1 MKKYSTSLLLF
12 LSLNLYGQSVQNK
25 NWEYSKV
32 VYTSSTKKKII
43 ITNSLPKGGGI
54 VSYKG
59 KEYNYFIFWTNVLNE
74 TPSPLDLIVKF
85 PSIIPFESKESH
97 AKVAFTKSNMT
108 IDKVQEFD
116 YGLTGIQSLLNNES
130 GQLKDL
136 NNSIS
141 PFKNYLF
148 YSAIFIHKT
157 KWPVRAE
164 YILKDKKLF
173 YKITAGTDIVMVPCG
188 ILDFK
193 NSNILNH

>member
-1 MKKYSTSLLLF
+1 
-12 LSLNLYGQSVQNK
+12 LYGQSVQNT

-32 VYTSSTKKKII
+32 VYNSSVKNKII

-59 KEYNYFIFWTNVLNE
+59 KEYNYFIFWTSVRNE
-74 TPSPLDLIVKF
+74 SPSTLDLKIKF
-85 PSIIPFESKESH
+85 PTIISFKSKESY

-108 IDKVQEFD
+108 IEKLQEFD
-116 YGLTGIQSLLNNES
+116 YGLTGIPALLNNES
-130 GQLKDL
+130 NQLKDL
-136 NNSIS
+136 NNRIS

-164 YILKDKKLF
+164 YIVNDKKLF
-173 YKITAGTDIVMVPCG
+173 YKITAGSDVVMVPCG
-188 ILDFK
+188 SLDFK
-193 NSNILNH
+193 N

>member
-1 MKKYSTSLLLF
+1 MNIFYTCLLIL
-12 LSLNLYGQSVQNK
+12 LSLNLNGQSVQNK

-32 VYTSSTKKKII
+32 VYNSSVKNKII

-59 KEYNYFIFWTNVLNE
+59 KEYNYFIFWTNIRNE
-74 TPSPLDLIVKF
+74 ALLPLDLKIKF
-85 PSIIPFESKESH
+85 PTVITFKSKESY
-97 AKVAFTKSNMT
+97 AKVALTKANMT

-116 YGLTGIQSLLNNES
+116 YGLTGKLALLTNES
-130 GQLKDL
+130 NQLKDL
-136 NNSIS
+136 NNRIS

-164 YILKDKKLF
+164 YIIKDKKLF
-173 YKITAGTDIVMVPCG
+173 YKITAGTDVVMVPCG
-188 ILDFK
+188 SLDFK
-193 NSNILNH
+193 N

>member
-1 MKKYSTSLLLF
+1 MKKYFTLLLIF

-32 VYTSSTKKKII
+32 VYNSSVKNKTI

-59 KEYNYFIFWTNVLNE
+59 KEYNYFIFWTNIRNE
-74 TPSPLDLIVKF
+74 ASLPLDLKIKF
-85 PSIIPFESKESH
+85 PTIITFKSKESY

-116 YGLTGIQSLLNNES
+116 YGLTGIPALLTNES
-130 GQLKDL
+130 NQFKDL
-136 NNSIS
+136 NNRIS
-141 PFKNYLF
+141 PFENYLF
-148 YSAIFIHKT
+148 YSVIFIHKT

-164 YILKDKKLF
+164 YVIKDKNLF
-173 YKITAGTDIVMVPCG
+173 YKTTAGTDVVMVPCG
-188 ILDFK
+188 SLDFK
-193 NSNILNH
+193 N

>member
-1 MKKYSTSLLLF
+1 
-12 LSLNLYGQSVQNK
+12 LYGQSVQNR

-32 VYTSSTKKKII
+32 VYDSSYKNKII

-59 KEYNYFIFWTNVLNE
+59 KEYNYFIFWTNVRNE
-74 TPSPLDLIVKF
+74 ASSPLDLKIKF
-85 PSIIPFESKESH
+85 PTIISFKSKESF

-108 IDKVQEFD
+108 LDKVQEFD
-116 YGLTGIQSLLNNES
+116 YGLTGIPSLLNNES
-130 GQLKDL
+130 NQLKDL
-136 NNSIS
+136 NNRIS

-164 YILKDKKLF
+164 YILKGKNLF
-173 YKITAGTDIVMVPCG
+173 YKITADTDVVMVPCG
-188 ILDFK
+188 SLDFK
-193 NSNILNH
+193 N

>member
-1 MKKYSTSLLLF
+1 MNIFSTCLLII
-12 LSLNLYGQSVQNK
+12 LSLNLNGQSVQNR

-32 VYTSSTKKKII
+32 VYNSSVKNKIT

-59 KEYNYFIFWTNVLNE
+59 KEYNYFIFWTNVRNE
-74 TPSPLDLIVKF
+74 ASSALDLKIKF
-85 PSIIPFESKESH
+85 PTIIYFESKESY

-116 YGLTGIQSLLNNES
+116 YGLTDIPSLLNNES
-130 GQLKDL
+130 NQLKDL
-136 NNSIS
+136 NNRILT
-141 PFKNYLF
+141 FKNYLF

-164 YILKDKKLF
+164 YILKDKNLF
-173 YKITAGTDIVMVPCG
+173 YKITAGTDVVMVPCG
-188 ILDFK
+188 SLDFK
-193 NSNILNH
+193 N

>member
-1 MKKYSTSLLLF
+1 MKKYFTLLLIF

-32 VYTSSTKKKII
+32 VYNSSVKNKTI

-59 KEYNYFIFWTNVLNE
+59 KEYNYFIFWTNVRNE
-74 TPSPLDLIVKF
+74 ALSPLDLKIKF
-85 PSIIPFESKESH
+85 PTIISFKSKESY

-116 YGLTGIQSLLNNES
+116 YGLMGIPSLLNNES
-130 GQLKDL
+130 NQLKDL
-136 NNSIS
+136 NNRIS

-157 KWPVRAE
+157 KWPVRTE
-164 YILKDKKLF
+164 YILKDKILF
-173 YKITAGTDIVMVPCG
+173 YKITAGTDVVMVSCG
-188 ILDFK
+188 SLDFK
-193 NSNILNH
+193 N

>member
-1 MKKYSTSLLLF
+1 MNIFSTCLLIL
-12 LSLNLYGQSVQNK
+12 LSLNLNGQSVQNR

-32 VYTSSTKKKII
+32 VYNSSVKNKIS

-54 VSYKG
+54 VSRKG
-59 KEYNYFIFWTNVLNE
+59 KEYNYFIFWTSVRNE
-74 TPSPLDLIVKF
+74 SPSTLDLKIKF
-85 PSIIPFESKESH
+85 PTIISFKSKESY

-108 IDKVQEFD
+108 IEKLQEFD
-116 YGLTGIQSLLNNES
+116 YGLTGIPALLNNES
-130 GQLKDL
+130 NQLKDL
-136 NNSIS
+136 NNRIS

-173 YKITAGTDIVMVPCG
+173 YKITAGTDVVMVPCG
-188 ILDFK
+188 SLDFK
-193 NSNILNH
+193 N

>member
-1 MKKYSTSLLLF
+1 MNIFSTCLLIS
-12 LSLNLYGQSVQNK
+12 LSLNLFGQSVQNR

-32 VYTSSTKKKII
+32 VYNSSVKNKII

-59 KEYNYFIFWTNVLNE
+59 KEYNYFIFWTNVRNE
-74 TPSPLDLIVKF
+74 ASSPLDLKIKF
-85 PSIIPFESKESH
+85 PTIISLKSKESY

-116 YGLTGIQSLLNNES
+116 YGLTGIPSLLNNES
-130 GQLKDL
+130 NQFIYL
-136 NNSIS
+136 NNIIS

-164 YILKDKKLF
+164 YLLEDKKLF
-173 YKITAGTDIVMVPCG
+173 YKITAGTDVVLVSCG
-188 ILDFK
+188 SLDFK
-193 NSNILNH
+193 N